1 MRGAKV
7 SHTIVCPARNPK
19 ARELFQFI
27 RVNHWMAL
35 NALVQCT
42 TRLLLSAAAP
52 SPKQPEPSLD
62 EEWTVFNSF
71 ASLSLG
77 DREAW

>member
-1 MRGAKV
+1 
-7 SHTIVCPARNPK
+7 
-19 ARELFQFI
+19 
-27 RVNHWMAL
+27 MAL
-35 NALVQCT
+35 HALVQCT

-52 SPKQPEPSLD
+52 NPKQPEPLLD
-62 EEWTVFNSF
+62 DEWTVFDSF